1 MSKKKRKK
9 KSRPDSG
16 KGPVRTVIEQCPHR
30 MTGAMDFPGVT
41 VYPAVWESHLER
53 FLICLL
59 AFCEDVSM
67 IKAQSI
73 HLAYL
78 LDDVMRQY
86 TPDIEIVIHNQ
97 KRYIEVK
104 ALAQLIREKN
114 LEKYLAI
121 ANSIISQ
128 GGHLDFITH
137 DQMPPVWSSN
147 ANLLLRYLK
156 QECPPPVQEQVNTV
170 LEDGPRTI
178 RDVLT
183 KLGTAVTLVDIYTL
197 TARRQLCF
205 DWNEPLT
212 SNALV
217 SLPDKPF
224 KRMTYEA
231 IRSAGRFPDLLAS
244 MALGH
249 RPPDERL
256 LAAAGARRW
265 PLSGPSPLGF
275 VGGFSSGQL
284 GHFKRQV
291 SRRTRDA
298 AGNAASENGPA
309 NRANTQPTER
319 K

>member
-9 KSRPDSG
+9 KSCPASG
-16 KGPVRTVIEQCPHR
+16 SGPVRTVIEQCPHR

-73 HLAYL
+73 HLAYFF
-78 LDDVMRQY
+78 DGVMRQY
-86 TPDIEIVIHNQ
+86 TPDIEIVINNL
-97 KRYIEVK
+97 KKYIEVK
-104 ALAQLIREKN
+104 ALAQLIREKS

-121 ANSIISQ
+121 AKSIQSQ
-128 GGHLDFITH
+128 GEHLDFITN
-137 DQMPPVWSSN
+137 DQMPPMWTSN

-156 QECPPPVQEQVNTV
+156 QECPTPVQEQVSKA
-170 LEDGPRTI
+170 LESGACTI
-178 RDVLT
+178 RDVLAE
-183 KLGTAVTLVDIYTL
+183 LGPAVALVDIYTL
-197 TARRQLCF
+197 IARRHLCF
-205 DWNEPLT
+205 DWDECLT

-231 IRSAGRFPDLLAS
+231 IRTAGRFADLLAS

-275 VGGFSSGQL
+275 VGGFSPAQL
-284 GHFKRQV
+284 GHFERQV
-291 SRRTRDA
+291 SHRARDA
-298 AGNAASENGPA
+298 AGSAAPENDPA